1 MTRGWDGRWPRL
13 RNPLMPLLREVGW
26 GGVGRE
32 DEKGEA
38 GGPSSLTHAHTS
50 TAPGH
55 LCLCHC
61 VVVLLLKKEKFE
73 GAFWD
78 GFGRFVVGDVIS
90 NEIWA
95 SGIG

>member
-1 MTRGWDGRWPRL
+1 
-13 RNPLMPLLREVGW
+13 
-26 GGVGRE
+26 
-32 DEKGEA
+32 
-38 GGPSSLTHAHTS
+38 
-50 TAPGH
+50 
-55 LCLCHC
+55 

-78 GFGRFVVGDVIS
+78 GFGRFVVGDVTS